1 MNFTSRIKN
10 HPTVLILRLFV
21 NLELFEK
28 KNKESNGLKTD
39 LLLRQPLLLLVVFF
53 ISVILLILYLT
64 SKQDKQ
70 FSFTQKEVIS
80 ASNEE
85 LEKYSTDTTVI
96 VPPALG
102 EKNSDTGIKMDSINT
117 NEETDKVTAEIPI
130 NHLNIEKDT
139 VQINSQRIEKLEMLL
154 LEEQKRNKELYQ
166 KLDTQD
172 VKLQELRSISIK
184 DIEVGSQDQKY
195 IKVLTENENTVILDE
210 KKISK
215 IDYYN
220 KVNILL
226 KSELGNVG
234 NNKNIQLQNLVNKLF
249 NTKEASGKRKDN
261 VNYSTSL
268 NQESGVRSNE
278 VRSIIL
284 KKNETL
290 WGLAKRAYGDG
301 MLYKKIIRANPQIT
315 EFNVHFLRPGVY
327 IRIPK

>member
-10 HPTVLILRLFV
+10 HPTVLMLRLFV

-28 KNKESNGLKTD
+28 KNKESNGLKTG
-39 LLLRQPLLLLVVFF
+39 LLRQPLLLLVSFLVG
-53 ISVILLILYLT
+53 ILLLTIYLT

-70 FSFTQKEVIS
+70 FISTQKEVIS
-80 ASNEE
+80 ASNVV

-102 EKNSDTGIKMDSINT
+102 TKASDTSIQTVSINT
-117 NEETDKVTAEIPI
+117 NEETDTVTAETPRNFI
-130 NHLNIEKDT
+130 NIEKNT

-154 LEEQKRNKELYQ
+154 LEEQKKNKELYQ
-166 KLDTQD
+166 KLDTQG
-172 VKLQELRSISIK
+172 VKLQELQSIPIK
-184 DIEVGSQDQKY
+184 DIEIGSQDQKY
-195 IKVLTENENTVILDE
+195 IKALTENENTVILDE

-220 KVNILL
+220 KVRILL

-234 NNKNIQLQNLVNKLF
+234 NNKNVQLQNLVNKLF
-249 NTKEASGKRKDN
+249 YTKEASGKRKN
-261 VNYSTSL
+261 SVNYTTSL

-315 EFNVHFLRPGVY
+315 EFNVRFLHPGVY